1 MDLLKSYPISYSDW
15 FHSSTVAA
23 VVGTFVCKWSLI
35 YLLFLLIA
43 FKENCKIQINYLNN
57 LFT

>member
-15 FHSSTVAA
+15 SDSSTVAA
-23 VVGTFVCKWSLI
+23 VVGTFVCKWSVI
-35 YLLFLLIA
+35 YLFILLVV
-43 FKENCKIQINYLNN
+43 FKENCKILIHYLNN